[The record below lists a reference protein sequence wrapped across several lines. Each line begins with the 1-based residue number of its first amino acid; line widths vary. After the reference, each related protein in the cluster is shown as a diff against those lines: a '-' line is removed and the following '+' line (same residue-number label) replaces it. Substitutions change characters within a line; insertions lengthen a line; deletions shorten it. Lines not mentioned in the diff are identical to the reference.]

1 MVIDGT
7 VFYGFFSLFGESCFD
22 FFDGILY
29 VDVPRLRVEA
39 GKMLQ
44 LGLFRWLGE
53 ILLGNRAIVSICLV

>member
-1 MVIDGT
+1 MYVWLCMVIDGT
-7 VFYGFFSLFGESCFD
+7 VFYGFFSLFGESSFD

-44 LGLFRWLGE
+44 FGLFDG
-53 ILLGNRAIVSICLV
+53 